1 VSSSLRARLTVVGMT
16 VAMLAS
22 LMVIAAAT
30 VLALPNRHANTNKVS
45 LCHATHST
53 TNPYVLITIDPA
65 AIIKRGHDLHHN
77 KSPNGTVLRP
87 ERTFWDLVNPSAQN
101 DWDDII
107 PSFDWSYF
115 GNPDGNSGT
124 YPGKNWDGPKWNVDR
139 VGAYAHLL
147 ELCFGSDEPGPEA
160 HLDVSKTAVASF
172 KRTHDWSIDKS
183 VDRNSLWVP
192 VGGSETVY
200 YEVEVTYDGY
210 TDSDHRVSG
219 TITIKNDGDL
229 DATITDIVDEID
241 GDPVATDCDDDL
253 PITLP
258 KGHTLECDYD
268 VAYGDDGTNE
278 VVVTATFVDVEDP
291 VDFDAD
297 APFTFGAPTT
307 QVNASV
313 DVYDTPQG
321 GSGTKLG
328 TLSASGFDEGDTHTF
343 GPYPKT
349 FNHPGV
355 ANCQDLVYN
364 NTADVRSG
372 TTVLDS
378 DSESVSVN
386 FQCGIGETATG
397 RGLPWSATKKA
408 PSTWFMYSEW
418 SQIST
423 TGVDIVAGQHHVI
436 GRITGTRGS
445 GANATTLVIDL
456 NANAYF
462 ANVAHNV
469 KIQPMSCTNNQNYV
483 QPGAFT
489 VKRTAT
495 ANVIDQSITVSGL
508 ANTACYAIHL
518 DVFRLEPA
526 P

>member
-1 VSSSLRARLTVVGMT
+1 
-16 VAMLAS
+16 
-22 LMVIAAAT
+22 
-30 VLALPNRHANTNKVS
+30 
-45 LCHATHST
+45 
-53 TNPYVLITIDPA
+53 
-65 AIIKRGHDLHHN
+65 
-77 KSPNGTVLRP
+77 
-87 ERTFWDLVNPSAQN
+87 
-101 DWDDII
+101 
-107 PSFDWSYF
+107 
-115 GNPDGNSGT
+115 
-124 YPGKNWDGPKWNVDR
+124 
-139 VGAYAHLL
+139 
-147 ELCFGSDEPGPEA
+147 
-160 HLDVSKTAVASF
+160 
-172 KRTHDWSIDKS
+172 
-183 VDRNSLWVP
+183 
-192 VGGSETVY
+192 
-200 YEVEVTYDGY
+200 
-210 TDSDHRVSG
+210 
-219 TITIKNDGDL
+219 
-229 DATITDIVDEID
+229 
-241 GDPVATDCDDDL
+241 
-253 PITLP
+253 
-258 KGHTLECDYD
+258 
-268 VAYGDDGTNE
+268 
-278 VVVTATFVDVEDP
+278 
-291 VDFDAD
+291 
-297 APFTFGAPTT
+297 
-307 QVNASV
+307 
-313 DVYDTPQG
+313 
-321 GSGTKLG
+321 
-328 TLSASGFDEGDTHTF
+328 
-343 GPYPKT
+343 
-349 FNHPGV
+349 
-355 ANCQDLVYN
+355 VYN